1 MEARRFE
8 YRASLASDGS
18 ILAEGAAPHD
28 LESQWTPEHLVLTA
42 IALCTLKSLRFFV
55 PAADVSAS
63 AEVWGLV
70 TRRPED
76 GLFALV
82 ESRVDFDVTIEPTP
96 AEADVPRLLA
106 RAERGCFVGN
116 SLIAHPR
123 YTWRVNGEIVSP
135 AAS

>member
-28 LESQWTPEHLVLTA
+28 LEAQWTPEHLVLTA
-42 IALCTLKSLRFFV
+42 IATCTLKSLRFFV
-55 PAADVSAS
+55 PAADVTAS
-63 AEVWGLV
+63 AEAVGLV
-70 TRRPED
+70 TRRQED
-76 GLFALV
+76 GLFAIV
-82 ESRVDFDVTIEPTP
+82 ESRVDFDVTIEPAP
-96 AEADVPRLLA
+96 DESDIPRLLA

-116 SLIAHPR
+116 SLIAHPH
-123 YTWRVNGEIVSP
+123 YTWRVNGDMVTP